1 MLTIDASVGEGG
13 GQILRT
19 SLGLSL
25 LTGEPVRLTRIRARR
40 KRPGLMRQHLT
51 ALRAAAQLGRAEVSG
66 DALGSTEISFA
77 PKGLEPGEHHFA
89 VGTAGSTSLVL
100 QTVLPALLTAPRP
113 STLVLEGGTH
123 NPLAPC
129 YDFLERAFVPLV
141 NRMGPRVS
149 MALERAG
156 FYPAG
161 GGLVRVEV
169 RPAPR
174 LEPLALLERGARV
187 SRSVTAIVSGLPVE
201 VAKRELAR
209 ARELLNWDDA
219 AFRPRVQ
226 PRSVGPGNAL
236 LIEFESEHVTEMV
249 TAVGERGV
257 PAEEVAE
264 RAAKEALAY
273 ETSGVPVGEH
283 LADQLL
289 IPLALARGGAFRTL
303 APSSHTTTQAELVTR
318 LTGVPIR
325 LVDEGSGAFRVEA
338 G

>member
-1 MLTIDASVGEGG
+1 MFTIDGSVGEGG

-19 SLGLSL
+19 ALGLSL
-25 LTGEPVRLTRIRARR
+25 LTGEPLRMSRIRARR

-66 DALGSTEISFA
+66 DALGSTEITFA
-77 PKGLEPGEHHFA
+77 PKGVEAGEYHFA

-100 QTVLPALLTAPRP
+100 QTVLPALLTGPGP
-113 STLVLEGGTH
+113 CSLVLEGGTH

-129 YDFLERAFVPLV
+129 FDFLERAFVPLI
-141 NRMGPRVS
+141 NRLGPRVT
-149 MALERAG
+149 MRLERAG

-161 GGLVRVEV
+161 GGRICVEV
-169 RPAPR
+169 QPAAAIA
-174 LEPLALLERGARV
+174 PLHLLERGALV
-187 SRSVTAIVSGLPVE
+187 SRSVTALVSGLPVE

-219 AFRPRVQ
+219 PFRPRVQ
-226 PRSVGPGNAL
+226 AHAVGPGNAL
-236 LIEFESEHVTEMV
+236 LIEIESEHVTELV
-249 TAVGERGV
+249 SIIGERGL
-257 PAEEVAE
+257 PAETVAE
-264 RAAKEALAY
+264 RAAAEALAY
-273 ETSGVPVGEH
+273 EASGVPVGEH

-289 IPLALARGGAFRTL
+289 IPLALARGGVFRTVN
-303 APSSHTTTQAELVTR
+303 PSTHTTTQAELVSR

-325 LVDEGSGAFRVEA
+325 LIDEGSGAWRAEA

>member
-1 MLTIDASVGEGG
+1 MVTIDASAGEGG

-19 SLGLSL
+19 ALGLAL
-25 LTGEPVRLTRIRARR
+25 LKNEPVRLSRIRARR
-40 KRPGLMRQHLT
+40 RKPGLMRQHLT
-51 ALRAAAQLGRAEVSG
+51 ALRAAAAIGRAEVTG
-66 DALGSTEISFA
+66 DALGSSEVSFA
-77 PKGLEPGEHHFA
+77 PKGVEPGEYHFA

-100 QTVLPALLTAPRP
+100 QTVLPALLTARAP

-129 YDFLERAFVPLV
+129 FDFLERAFAPLV
-141 NRMGPRVS
+141 NRTGARLS
-149 MALERAG
+149 LRLERAG

-169 RPAPR
+169 TPAPA
-174 LEPLALLERGARV
+174 LAPLRLLERGALV
-187 SRSVTAIVSGLPVE
+187 ARSVTAIVAGLPID

-209 ARELLNWDDA
+209 ARELLGWDDA
-219 AFRPRVQ
+219 SFRPRMQ
-226 PRSVGPGNAL
+226 PRALGPGNAL
-236 LIEFESEHVTEMV
+236 LVEIESEHVTEV
-249 TAVGERGV
+249 ITAVGERGL
-257 PAEEVAE
+257 PAEAVAE

-273 ETSGVPVGEH
+273 EASGAPVGEH

-289 IPLALARGGAFRTL
+289 ILLAMAGGGAFRTV

-325 LVDEGSGAFRVEA
+325 LIDETGGVFRVEA